1 MKTFKNKIVVI
12 TGAASGM
19 GEAYADE
26 FAKLGARLALCD
38 INSKDLQ
45 TVVERV
51 SAIVGKDNIYH
62 ETLDVADQVAV
73 FAFAAHVKNNL
84 GNAHVIINNAGVEG
98 AVEPVYSMP
107 IEALERVMQINFFGV
122 VYGTKAFLPQLVENK
137 EGAVVN
143 ISSVFGLIATPSC
156 ADYCAAKFA
165 VRGFTESLMVEFWQS
180 PISIHCVHPGGI
192 KTNIVKNEAGDEFAK
207 KFLITPPHDIAK
219 YVIKSITKGKEKIV
233 YGNQSRLAWFASN
246 LLPQRLV
253 NKILWKQ
260 MEQSLDL
267 TNYKKFL

>member
-1 MKTFKNKIVVI
+1 MKNFKDKIIVI

-45 TVVERV
+45 TVTQRV
-51 SAIVGKDNIYH
+51 ASIIGEENIYT
-62 ETLDVADQVAV
+62 ETIDVSNRDAMFRFANQV
-73 FAFAAHVKNNL
+73 KENL
-84 GNAHVIINNAGVEG
+84 GNAHVIINNAGIEG
-98 AVEPVYSMP
+98 AVEPVYTME
-107 IEALERVMQINFFGV
+107 INELERVMQINFFGV
-122 VYGTKAFLPQLVENK
+122 VYGTKAFLPQLVENQ

-156 ADYCAAKFA
+156 ADYCASKFA
-165 VRGFTESLMVEFWQS
+165 VRGFTEALMSEFTES
-180 PISIHCVHPGGI
+180 PISILCVHPGGI
-192 KTNIVKNEAGDEFAK
+192 ATNIVKNETGAGFAE

-219 YVIKSITKGKEKIV
+219 HVIKSIMKGKEKIV

-246 LLPQRLV
+246 FLPQSML
-253 NKILWKQ
+253 NKILWQKIK
-260 MEQSLDL
+260 QSLDHSS
-267 TNYKKFL
+267 YDKFL